1 VQPPAVPRLIVVQ
14 ALRGLAAL
22 SIAMLHALYEAGLLA
37 GAAGLPFAAPAGVPW
52 AAGVDLFFVISGL
65 IMVHASAGLFGRPG
79 ARKTFLVRRL
89 ARIVPL
95 YWAVTAL
102 YLALALAA
110 PALLNSEVLA
120 PWPVLASFLFIPF
133 ARPDGVAQPLYSL
146 GWTLNYE
153 MAFYALFAAALA
165 WPRRAAVP
173 ALIAALA
180 GLAAIGQLR
189 AWPQPIAFWTAPI
202 ILEFAFGLAIGG
214 LRAGGV
220 ALRLPVRIA
229 LAAAGLALL
238 GLAGLE
244 GAAPLA
250 RPFAWGV
257 PAALIV
263 AAAALG
269 PARAEPRN
277 PVARAAAALGDASY
291 ALYLVHPFAI
301 RGVRVAVEG
310 LGVFPALGPWGF
322 VALALAGA
330 VAAAVAVHR
339 GFERPAMGWVRG
351 QSPLTLR

>member
-1 VQPPAVPRLIVVQ
+1 VQPPAVPRLILVQ

-22 SIAMLHALYEAGLLA
+22 SIAMLHALHEAGLLA
-37 GAAGLPFAAPAGVPW
+37 GAAGLAFAAPARVPW

-65 IMVHASAGLFGRPG
+65 IMVHASAGLFGRAG
-79 ARKTFLVRRL
+79 ARRVFLARRI

-110 PALLNSEVLA
+110 PALLNSEILA
-120 PWPVLASFLFIPF
+120 PWPVVASFLFIPF
-133 ARPDGVAQPLYSL
+133 ARPDGVAQPVYSL

-153 MAFYALFAAALA
+153 MAFYALFAVALA

-180 GLAAIGQLR
+180 GLAALGLVR
-189 AWPQPIAFWTAPI
+189 PWPQPVAFWTAPI
-202 ILEFAFGLAIGG
+202 ILEFAFGLAIGA
-214 LRAGGV
+214 LRAEGV
-220 ALRLPVRIA
+220 ALGAPARIA

-238 GLAGLE
+238 GLSGSEGVRALEWGL
-244 GAAPLA
+244 
-250 RPFAWGV
+250 

-277 PVARAAAALGDASY
+277 PATRAAAALGDASY
-291 ALYLVHPFAI
+291 ALYLVHPFAV

-310 LGVFPALGPWGF
+310 LGVFPVIGPWGF
-322 VALALAGA
+322 VAVALAGA
-330 VAAAVAVHR
+330 AAAALAVHR
-339 GFERPAMGWVRG
+339 GFERRATGWVRG
-351 QSPLTLR
+351 HLSL